1 VITGCSGSGKSTAL
15 AALEDA
21 GFYCIDNMPI
31 LLVDL
36 FLSQYH
42 VDENTSAGFAF
53 GMDIRDKNF
62 LSHFDGMLKRLQ
74 SAQYKTQI
82 VFLEADDNILL
93 RRYNQTR
100 RHHPVE
106 KNNSLI
112 EGIEAEKELMSP
124 IRKQADLIVD
134 TSDLSVHELKFS
146 VLGIAQQ
153 YDAFSSMTINIVS
166 FGFKYGAPHH
176 ADLLI
181 DVRFLANPYFVPEL
195 KPKDGESETVA
206 DFVLNSEDTGPFL
219 TKYLDLL
226 DYLIPRY
233 EKEGKAHLTIAVGCT
248 GGRHRSVVVAK
259 ALYKH
264 IHHRHDMVR
273 LIHRDIQNG

>member
-1 VITGCSGSGKSTAL
+1 M
-15 AALEDA
+15 EDA

-53 GMDIRDKNF
+53 GMDIRDRNF

-106 KNNSLI
+106 KDNSLI
-112 EGIEAEKELMSP
+112 EGIETEKKLMSP
-124 IRKQADLIVD
+124 IRKKADQIVD
-134 TSDLSVHELKFS
+134 TSHLSVHELKFT
-146 VLGIAQQ
+146 VLGIAQR
-153 YDAFSSMTINIVS
+153 YNAFSNMTINIVS

-176 ADLLI
+176 ADLLM

-195 KPKDGESETVA
+195 KTKDGESEKVA

-264 IHHRHDMVR
+264 IHQKHEMVR